1 MKAMWLPKWLPWALM
16 GIALAAALAVGIAD
30 ADDPP
35 TAAERATALARTIR
49 CPQCQGETA
58 AESNVAIAAAIR
70 ADIRER
76 VDQGQSDAEIR
87 QVYADLYGDSV
98 LLTPP
103 GEGFGSVLWVIPIVA
118 VVVGAA
124 VLGIAWR
131 QRVLRQ
137 RELGQG
143 AVEEGVAEAAGEA
156 AAGRAVAGEVVA
168 GGTTAG
174 EVVVSG
180 AAAGVAAAGETSE
193 SKAIRKQSRPNSR
206 RWSVIAIV
214 AVALVAAV
222 VAGVLLARTVGF
234 RSSTDEVTGDIRQ
247 TSRGLIV
254 RAGELTGQG
263 DFEAAI
269 DVYDEVLSSEPSN
282 VVALTYKGWLTWL
295 TVDRDTVAEQASG
308 DGSSVAADGENSSGA
323 SSSEADS
330 PESPPAGSEAGSP
343 EENSAE
349 DRAIILE
356 SERLLTEAIALDPD
370 YPDARVFRTIIFA
383 STSRW
388 SLAQADLAV
397 FDSLN
402 PAADLRGL
410 VDNSNLRADIDAG
423 MAQEAVTATLELVS
437 GATEP
442 LTEEEVA
449 EALQEFTDPQLN
461 AAGLSL
467 ITPGQVLAAER
478 VQAAATVFT
487 HLLARNPDNLAA
499 LTGRGYLF
507 TLPDFIESTEVFSRG
522 LADLDRAVQIAPE
535 NPSIRL
541 LRAQALVNS
550 AQRPDEARADLD
562 AIDASNPSEE
572 LQSAANALRERL
584 EEASSQAEE

>member
-1 MKAMWLPKWLPWALM
+1 MKAMRLPRWLPWALM
-16 GIALAAALAVGIAD
+16 GIALAAALAVGIVD

-76 VDQGQSDAEIR
+76 VDQGQGDAEIR

-137 RELGQG
+137 RIEEESEAGVVDASELGKS
-143 AVEEGVAEAAGEA
+143 AVDSKTSTDSGDGFAAEPPDIEHPAPELAEAGSAGA
-156 AAGRAVAGEVVA
+156 R
-168 GGTTAG
+168 
-174 EVVVSG
+174 SQPPIIRN
-180 AAAGVAAAGETSE
+180 
-193 SKAIRKQSRPNSR
+193 SKR
-206 RWSVIAIV
+206 RWSVVGIV
-214 AVALVAAV
+214 AMALVAAV

-234 RSSTDEVTGDIRQ
+234 RSSTDEATGDIRQ

-295 TVDRDTVAEQASG
+295 TEDRDKVAEQ
-308 DGSSVAADGENSSGA
+308 
-323 SSSEADS
+323 
-330 PESPPAGSEAGSP
+330 
-343 EENSAE
+343 
-349 DRAIILE
+349 DRAITLE
-356 SERLLTEAIALDPD
+356 SERLLAEAVALDPD

-388 SLAQADLAV
+388 RMAQANLAV

-410 VDNSNLRADIDAG
+410 VDSSNLRADIDAG
-423 MAQEAVTATLELVS
+423 MAQEAVTAILALVS
-437 GATEP
+437 SATEP
-442 LTEEEVA
+442 LTEEEVSA
-449 EALQEFTDPQLN
+449 ALQEFTEPQLST
-461 AAGLSL
+461 AGISL
-467 ITPGQVLAAER
+467 IDPGQVLAAER

-487 HLLARNPDNLAA
+487 HLLARNPDNLTA
-499 LTGRGYLF
+499 LSGRGYLF
-507 TLPDFIESTEVFSRG
+507 TLPDFIESAEVFNRG
-522 LADLDRAVQIAPE
+522 LADLDRAAQIAPE
-535 NPSIRL
+535 SSSVRL
-541 LRAQALVNS
+541 LRAQALVSS
-550 AQRPDEARADLD
+550 AQRLEEARSDLD
-562 AIDASNPSEE
+562 AIDTSNPSED

-584 EEASSQAEE
+584 DEATTPSEE

>member
-1 MKAMWLPKWLPWALM
+1 M

-137 RELGQG
+137 RELGQ
-143 AVEEGVAEAAGEA
+143 AAEGEGGAEAAG
-156 AAGRAVAGEVVA
+156 GAVAGGA
-168 GGTTAG
+168 AG

-180 AAAGVAAAGETSE
+180 AAAGVAAAGETPE
-193 SKAIRKQSRPNSR
+193 GKAIRKSSRPNSR

-234 RSSTDEVTGDIRQ
+234 RSSTDEATGDIRQ

-254 RAGELTGQG
+254 RAGELAGQR
-263 DFEAAI
+263 DYEAAI

-295 TVDRDTVAEQASG
+295 NAESDTVAEQASG

-330 PESPPAGSEAGSP
+330 PESPSTGSEAVSS

-349 DRAIILE
+349 DRSIILE

-383 STSRW
+383 NTNRW
-388 SLAQADLAV
+388 RMAQADLAV

-410 VDNSNLRADIDAG
+410 VDSSTLRADIDAG

-550 AQRPDEARADLD
+550 AQRLDEARADLD
-562 AIDASNPSEE
+562 TIDASNPSEE

-584 EEASSQAEE
+584 EEASNQGEE

>member
-1 MKAMWLPKWLPWALM
+1 MKATWLPKWLPWALM
-16 GIALAAALAVGIAD
+16 GIALAAALAVGIVD

-137 RELGQG
+137 RELGQETVREG
-143 AVEEGVAEAAGEA
+143 AEKAVGEA
-156 AAGRAVAGEVVA
+156 AAGTAAGEVVA
-168 GGTTAG
+168 REAASGVATAG
-174 EVVVSG
+174 ETPEG
-180 AAAGVAAAGETSE
+180 
-193 SKAIRKQSRPNSR
+193 KAIRKLSRQKSR

-214 AVALVAAV
+214 AVALIAAV
-222 VAGVLLARTVGF
+222 IAGVLLARTVGF
-234 RSSTDEVTGDIRQ
+234 RSSTDEATGDIRQ

-254 RAGELTGQG
+254 RAGELAGQR
-263 DFEAAI
+263 DYEAAI

-295 TVDRDTVAEQASG
+295 NAESDIVAEQASG
-308 DGSSVAADGENSSGA
+308 DGSSAGEDGENSSGA
-323 SSSEADS
+323 NSSEANSSGS
-330 PESPPAGSEAGSP
+330 PSAGSEAGSS

-349 DRAIILE
+349 ERAIILE
-356 SERLLTEAIALDPD
+356 SERLLTEAVALDPD

-388 SLAQADLAV
+388 RMAQADLAV
-397 FDSLN
+397 FDSLS

-410 VDNSNLRADIDAG
+410 VDNSTLRADIDAG
-423 MAQEAVTATLELVS
+423 MAQEAVTATLALVS
-437 GATEP
+437 DATEA
-442 LTEEEVA
+442 LTQEEVA
-449 EALQEFTDPQLN
+449 EALQEFTEPQLN
-461 AAGLSL
+461 RAGISL

-487 HLLARNPDNLAA
+487 HLLARNPNNLSA

-507 TLPDFIESTEVFSRG
+507 TLLDFLESTEVFSRG
-522 LADLDRAVQIAPE
+522 LADLDRAVQIAPDSS
-535 NPSIRL
+535 SIRL
-541 LRAQALVNS
+541 LRARALVDS
-550 AQRPDEARADLD
+550 AQRLDEARADLD

-584 EEASSQAEE
+584 DEASSQAEE

>member
-1 MKAMWLPKWLPWALM
+1 MKAMRLPKWLPWALM
-16 GIALAAALAVGIAD
+16 GIALAAALAVGIVDVD
-30 ADDPP
+30 APP
-35 TAAERATALARTIR
+35 TDAERATALARTIR

-124 VLGIAWR
+124 VLGVAWR

-137 RELGQG
+137 REQQQEMGQ
-143 AVEEGVAEAAGEA
+143 EDVAEAAGGIVAATAAGEA
-156 AAGRAVAGEVVA
+156 AAG
-168 GGTTAG
+168 
-174 EVVVSG
+174 
-180 AAAGVAAAGETSE
+180 ETSE
-193 SKAIRKQSRPNSR
+193 GKAIWKLSRQNSR
-206 RWSVIAIV
+206 RWSVVGIV

-234 RSSTDEVTGDIRQ
+234 RSSTDEATGDIRQ

-254 RAGELTGQG
+254 RAGELTGQR
-263 DFEAAI
+263 DYEAAI

-282 VVALTYKGWLTWL
+282 VVALAYKGWLTWL
-295 TVDRDTVAEQASG
+295 TEDREAVAEQ
-308 DGSSVAADGENSSGA
+308 V
-323 SSSEADS
+323 SED
-330 PESPPAGSEAGSP
+330 
-343 EENSAE
+343 
-349 DRAIILE
+349 DRATALE
-356 SERLLTEAIALDPD
+356 SERLLAEAVIVDPA

-388 SLAQADLAV
+388 RMAQEELAV

-402 PAADLRGL
+402 PAADLRNL
-410 VDNSNLRADIDAG
+410 VGNSNIRRDIDTAL
-423 MAQEAVTATLELVS
+423 AEEAVTTALALTS

-442 LTEEEVA
+442 LTEEAVSA
-449 EALQEFTDPQLN
+449 ALSEFTETQLDTAGIALLTQQEVQP
-461 AAGLSL
+461 AA
-467 ITPGQVLAAER
+467 I
-478 VQAAATVFT
+478 VFSY
-487 HLLARNPDNLAA
+487 LLQQNPDNLTA
-499 LTGRGYLF
+499 LSGRGYLF
-507 TLPDFIESTEVFSRG
+507 TLPDFIETPEVFNRG
-522 LADLDRAVQIAPE
+522 IADLDRAVQLAPD
-535 NPSIRL
+535 NPIVRL
-541 LRAQALVNS
+541 PRAQAFITSN
-550 AQRPDEARADLD
+550 QRLDEARSDLD
-562 AIDASNPSEE
+562 AIDASDPSEE

-584 EEASSQAEE
+584 DQKTTPIG

>member
-137 RELGQG
+137 RELGQ
-143 AVEEGVAEAAGEA
+143 AAEGEGGAEAAGEE
-156 AAGRAVAGEVVA
+156 AAGGAVAGEVVTSGATA
-168 GGTTAG
+168 GG
-174 EVVVSG
+174 VVVSG
-180 AAAGVAAAGETSE
+180 AAAGVAAAGETPE
-193 SKAIRKQSRPNSR
+193 GKAIRKSSRPNSR

-234 RSSTDEVTGDIRQ
+234 RSSTDEATGDIRQ

-254 RAGELTGQG
+254 RAGELAGQR
-263 DFEAAI
+263 DYEAAI

-295 TVDRDTVAEQASG
+295 NAESDTVAEQASG

-330 PESPPAGSEAGSP
+330 PESPSTGSEAVSS

-349 DRAIILE
+349 DRSIILE

-383 STSRW
+383 NTNRW
-388 SLAQADLAV
+388 RMAQADLAV

-410 VDNSNLRADIDAG
+410 VDSSTLRADIDAG
-423 MAQEAVTATLELVS
+423 MVQEAVTATLELVS
-437 GATEP
+437 DATEP

-541 LRAQALVNS
+541 LRARALVNS

-562 AIDASNPSEE
+562 AIDASDPSEE

-584 EEASSQAEE
+584 EEASNQGEE

>member
-1 MKAMWLPKWLPWALM
+1 MWLPKWLPWALM
-16 GIALAAALAVGIAD
+16 GIALASALAVGIVD

-137 RELGQG
+137 RELGQETVDEG
-143 AVEEGVAEAAGEA
+143 AEKAVGEA
-156 AAGRAVAGEVVA
+156 AAGTAAGEVVA
-168 GGTTAG
+168 GVATAG
-174 EVVVSG
+174 ETPEG
-180 AAAGVAAAGETSE
+180 
-193 SKAIRKQSRPNSR
+193 KAIRKLSRPNSR

-214 AVALVAAV
+214 AVALIAAV

-295 TVDRDTVAEQASG
+295 TADRATVAEQDSE
-308 DGSSVAADGENSSGA
+308 DGSSGAADGENSSGA

-330 PESPPAGSEAGSP
+330 SGSPSAGSEAGSP

-356 SERLLTEAIALDPD
+356 SERLLTEAVALDPD

-388 SLAQADLAV
+388 RMAQADLAV
-397 FDSLN
+397 FDSLS

-410 VDNSNLRADIDAG
+410 VDNSTLRADIDAG
-423 MAQEAVTATLELVS
+423 MAQEAVTATLALVS
-437 GATEP
+437 DATEA
-442 LTEEEVA
+442 LTQEEVA
-449 EALQEFTDPQLN
+449 EALQEFTERQLST
-461 AAGLSL
+461 AGISL

-487 HLLARNPDNLAA
+487 HLLARNPNNLSA

-507 TLPDFIESTEVFSRG
+507 TLPDFIESTEVFNRG
-522 LADLDRAVQIAPE
+522 LADLDRAVQIAPDSS
-535 NPSIRL
+535 SIRL
-541 LRAQALVNS
+541 LRARALVDS
-550 AQRPDEARADLD
+550 AQRLDEARADLD

-584 EEASSQAEE
+584 DEATSQAEE

>member
-137 RELGQG
+137 RELGQA
-143 AVEEGVAEAAGEA
+143 AVGKGEAQAAGEA
-156 AAGRAVAGEVVA
+156 AAGGAVAGVA
-168 GGTTAG
+168 TAG
-174 EVVVSG
+174 ETPEG
-180 AAAGVAAAGETSE
+180 
-193 SKAIRKQSRPNSR
+193 KAIRKLPSQNSR
-206 RWSVIAIV
+206 RWSVIATV

-234 RSSTDEVTGDIRQ
+234 RSSTDEATGDIRQ

-254 RAGELTGQG
+254 RAGELAGQR
-263 DFEAAI
+263 DYEAAI

-295 TVDRDTVAEQASG
+295 NAESDTVAEQASG
-308 DGSSVAADGENSSGA
+308 DGSSLAADGENSSGA

-330 PESPPAGSEAGSP
+330 TESSSAGSEAVSP

-349 DRAIILE
+349 DRSIILE

-383 STSRW
+383 NTSRW
-388 SLAQADLAV
+388 RMAQADLAV

-410 VDNSNLRADIDAG
+410 VDSSTLRADIDAG
-423 MAQEAVTATLELVS
+423 MVQEAVTATLELVS

-449 EALQEFTDPQLN
+449 EALQEFTELQLN
-461 AAGLSL
+461 RAGLSL
-467 ITPGQVLAAER
+467 ITLGQVLAAER

-541 LRAQALVNS
+541 LRARALVNS
-550 AQRPDEARADLD
+550 AQRLDEARADLD
-562 AIDASNPSEE
+562 AIDASNPSED

-584 EEASSQAEE
+584 EEASNQGEE

>member
-1 MKAMWLPKWLPWALM
+1 MWLPKWLPWALM

-137 RELGQG
+137 RELGQ
-143 AVEEGVAEAAGEA
+143 AAEGEGGAEAAG
-156 AAGRAVAGEVVA
+156 GAVAGGA
-168 GGTTAG
+168 AG

-180 AAAGVAAAGETSE
+180 AAAGVAAAGETPE
-193 SKAIRKQSRPNSR
+193 GKAIRKSSRPNSR

-234 RSSTDEVTGDIRQ
+234 RSSTDEATGDIRQ

-254 RAGELTGQG
+254 RAGELAGQR
-263 DFEAAI
+263 DYEAAI

-295 TVDRDTVAEQASG
+295 NAESDTVAEQASE

-330 PESPPAGSEAGSP
+330 PESPSTGSEAVSS

-349 DRAIILE
+349 DRSIILE

-383 STSRW
+383 NTNRW
-388 SLAQADLAV
+388 RMAQADLAV

-410 VDNSNLRADIDAG
+410 VDSSTLRADIDAG

-522 LADLDRAVQIAPE
+522 LTDLDRAVQIAPE

-541 LRAQALVNS
+541 LRARALVNS

-562 AIDASNPSEE
+562 AIDASDPSEE

-584 EEASSQAEE
+584 EEASNQGEE

>member
-1 MKAMWLPKWLPWALM
+1 MKAMRMPKWLPWALM
-16 GIALAAALAVGIAD
+16 GIALAAALAVGIVD

-137 RELGQG
+137 RESQEG
-143 AVEEGVAEAAGEA
+143 ARREAVAEAPAGIVAGE
-156 AAGRAVAGEVVA
+156 AVAGEI
-168 GGTTAG
+168 
-174 EVVVSG
+174 
-180 AAAGVAAAGETSE
+180 SE
-193 SKAIRKQSRPNSR
+193 GKAIQKSSR

-214 AVALVAAV
+214 AVALVGAV

-234 RSSTDEVTGDIRQ
+234 RSSTDEATGDIRQ

-295 TVDRDTVAEQASG
+295 TEEQQE
-308 DGSSVAADGENSSGA
+308 AADQ
-323 SSSEADS
+323 
-330 PESPPAGSEAGSP
+330 
-343 EENSAE
+343 AE
-349 DRAIILE
+349 IALE
-356 SERLLTEAIALDPD
+356 SERLLAEAVALDPD

-388 SLAQADLAV
+388 RMAQANLAV

-410 VDNSNLRADIDAG
+410 VDSSNLRADIDAG
-423 MAQEAVTATLELVS
+423 IAQEAVTAILALVS
-437 GATEP
+437 SATEP
-442 LTEEEVA
+442 LTEEEVSA
-449 EALQEFTDPQLN
+449 ALQEFTEPQLST
-461 AAGLSL
+461 AGLSL

-487 HLLARNPDNLAA
+487 HLLARNPDNLTA
-499 LTGRGYLF
+499 LSGRGYLF
-507 TLPDFIESTEVFSRG
+507 TLPDFIESTEVFNRG
-522 LADLDRAVQIAPE
+522 LADLDKAVQIAPD
-535 NPSIRL
+535 NSSVRL

-550 AQRPDEARADLD
+550 AQRLEEARSDLD
-562 AIDASNPSEE
+562 AIDASDPSED

-584 EEASSQAEE
+584 SES

>member
-1 MKAMWLPKWLPWALM
+1 MKAMRLPKWLPWALM
-16 GIALAAALAVGIAD
+16 GIALAAALAVGIVD

-76 VDQGQSDAEIR
+76 VDEGQSDAEIR
-87 QVYADLYGDSV
+87 QAYADLYGDSV

-124 VLGIAWR
+124 VLGVAWR

-137 RELGQG
+137 RESQRG
-143 AVEEGVAEAAGEA
+143 ADQESAETAAGEIA
-156 AAGRAVAGEVVA
+156 TGEV
-168 GGTTAG
+168 
-174 EVVVSG
+174 
-180 AAAGVAAAGETSE
+180 AAGETSAG
-193 SKAIRKQSRPNSR
+193 KMIWKNSR
-206 RWSVIAIV
+206 RWSVIGIV
-214 AVALVAAV
+214 AVALIAAV
-222 VAGVLLARTVGF
+222 VAGILLARTVGF
-234 RSSTDEVTGDIRQ
+234 RSSTDEATGDIRQ

-254 RAGELTGQG
+254 RAGELTGQR
-263 DFEAAI
+263 DCEAAI

-295 TVDRDTVAEQASG
+295 LADSETVTEQASG
-308 DGSSVAADGENSSGA
+308 YCSSASGDGENSSGT
-323 SSSEADS
+323 SSSEENPS
-330 PESPPAGSEAGSP
+330 AGSATVSP
-343 EENSAE
+343 EESTAE
-349 DRAIILE
+349 DRAIVLE
-356 SERLLTEAIALDPD
+356 SERLLTEAVALDPD

-388 SLAQADLAV
+388 RMAQAELAV

-410 VDNSNLRADIDAG
+410 VDSSNLRADIDAG
-423 MAQEAVTATLELVS
+423 MAQEAVTATLALVS

-449 EALQEFTDPQLN
+449 EALQEFTEPQLN
-461 AAGLSL
+461 TAGLSL
-467 ITPGQVLAAER
+467 TTPGQVLAAER
-478 VQAAATVFT
+478 VQAAAVVFS
-487 HLLARNPDNLAA
+487 HLLARNPDNLTA

-507 TLPDFIESTEVFSRG
+507 TLPDFAESSEVFNRG
-522 LADLDRAVQIAPE
+522 IADLDRAVLIAPD
-535 NPSIRL
+535 NLAVRL
-541 LRAQALVNS
+541 LRARALVNS
-550 AQRPDEARADLD
+550 SQRLDEARSDLD
-562 AIDASNPSEE
+562 AIDASEPSDE
-572 LQSAANALRERL
+572 LQAAANALRERL
-584 EEASSQAEE
+584 DEVSEQDVSEQGEQLVP

>member
-1 MKAMWLPKWLPWALM
+1 MKKPLWLPRWLPWALM

-30 ADDPP
+30 AGDPP
-35 TAAERATALARTIR
+35 TDAERATALARTIR

-76 VDQGQSDAEIR
+76 VDQGQSDSEIR

-137 RELGQG
+137 RESQEG
-143 AVEEGVAEAAGEA
+143 ARREAVAEAPAGIVAGE
-156 AAGRAVAGEVVA
+156 AVAGEI
-168 GGTTAG
+168 
-174 EVVVSG
+174 
-180 AAAGVAAAGETSE
+180 SE
-193 SKAIRKQSRPNSR
+193 GKAIQKSSR

-214 AVALVAAV
+214 AVALVGAV

-234 RSSTDEVTGDIRQ
+234 RSSTDEATGDIRQ

-295 TVDRDTVAEQASG
+295 TEDRDKVAEQ
-308 DGSSVAADGENSSGA
+308 
-323 SSSEADS
+323 
-330 PESPPAGSEAGSP
+330 
-343 EENSAE
+343 
-349 DRAIILE
+349 DREIILE
-356 SERLLTEAIALDPD
+356 SEQLLAEAVALDPD

-388 SLAQADLAV
+388 RMAQANLAL

-410 VDNSNLRADIDAG
+410 VDSSNLRADIDAG
-423 MAQEAVTATLELVS
+423 IAQEAVTAILALVS
-437 GATEP
+437 SATES
-442 LTEEEVA
+442 LTEQEVA
-449 EALQEFTDPQLN
+449 EALQEFTEPQLST
-461 AAGLSL
+461 AGLSL

-487 HLLARNPDNLAA
+487 HLLAQNPDNLTA
-499 LTGRGYLF
+499 LSGRGYLF
-507 TLPDFIESTEVFSRG
+507 TLPDFIESTEVFNRG
-522 LADLDRAVQIAPE
+522 LADLDKAVQIAPE
-535 NPSIRL
+535 NSSVRL

-550 AQRPDEARADLD
+550 AQRLEEARSDLD
-562 AIDASNPSEE
+562 AIDASDPSED

-584 EEASSQAEE
+584 SES

>member
-1 MKAMWLPKWLPWALM
+1 MKAMRLPKWLPWALM
-16 GIALAAALAVGIAD
+16 GIALAAALAVGIVD

-35 TAAERATALARTIR
+35 TDAERATALARTIR

-124 VLGIAWR
+124 VLGVAWR

-137 RELGQG
+137 REQQQEMGQ
-143 AVEEGVAEAAGEA
+143 EGVAEAAGGIVA
-156 AAGRAVAGEVVA
+156 ATAAGE
-168 GGTTAG
+168 
-174 EVVVSG
+174 
-180 AAAGVAAAGETSE
+180 AAAGETSE
-193 SKAIRKQSRPNSR
+193 GKAIWKLSRQNSR
-206 RWSVIAIV
+206 RWSVIGIV
-214 AVALVAAV
+214 AAALIAAV

-234 RSSTDEVTGDIRQ
+234 RSSSDEATGDIRQ

-254 RAGELTGQG
+254 QAGELTARG
-263 DFEAAI
+263 DLTAAI
-269 DVYDEVLSSEPSN
+269 ATYDQVLSSEPSN

-295 TVDRDTVAEQASG
+295 TEDREAVAEQT
-308 DGSSVAADGENSSGA
+308 
-323 SSSEADS
+323 SED
-330 PESPPAGSEAGSP
+330 
-343 EENSAE
+343 
-349 DRAIILE
+349 DRAIALE
-356 SERLLTEAIALDPD
+356 SEQLLSEAVAVDPA

-388 SLAQADLAV
+388 RIAQEELAV

-402 PAADLRGL
+402 PAADLRNL
-410 VDNSNLRADIDAG
+410 VDNSNIRRDIDSAL
-423 MAQEAVTATLELVS
+423 AEEAVTTALALTS

-442 LTEEEVA
+442 LTEEEVSA
-449 EALQEFTDPQLN
+449 ALAGFTETQLN
-461 AAGLSL
+461 TAGVALLTRQEVQPAA
-467 ITPGQVLAAER
+467 I
-478 VQAAATVFT
+478 VFSY
-487 HLLARNPDNLAA
+487 LLQQNPDNLTA
-499 LTGRGYLF
+499 LSGRGYLF
-507 TLPDFIESTEVFSRG
+507 TLPDFVETPEVFNRG
-522 LADLDRAVQIAPE
+522 IADLDKAVQLAPD
-535 NPSIRL
+535 NPTVRL
-541 LRAQALVNS
+541 QRAQAFITSN
-550 AQRPDEARADLD
+550 QRLDEARSDLD
-562 AIDASNPSEE
+562 AIDASDPSDE

-584 EEASSQAEE
+584 DEVSEQEVSEQDVSAQGEQLAP

>member
-1 MKAMWLPKWLPWALM
+1 MKKPLWLPRWLPWALM

-30 ADDPP
+30 AGDPP
-35 TAAERATALARTIR
+35 TDAERATALARTIR

-76 VDQGQSDAEIR
+76 VDQGQSDSEIR

-137 RELGQG
+137 RESQEG
-143 AVEEGVAEAAGEA
+143 ARREAVAEAPAGIVAGE
-156 AAGRAVAGEVVA
+156 AVAGEI
-168 GGTTAG
+168 
-174 EVVVSG
+174 
-180 AAAGVAAAGETSE
+180 SE
-193 SKAIRKQSRPNSR
+193 GKAIQKSSR

-214 AVALVAAV
+214 AVALVGAV

-234 RSSTDEVTGDIRQ
+234 RSSTDEATGDIRQ

-295 TVDRDTVAEQASG
+295 TEEQQE
-308 DGSSVAADGENSSGA
+308 AADQGGAGEGED
-323 SSSEADS
+323 EAVS
-330 PESPPAGSEAGSP
+330 
-343 EENSAE
+343 NSAE
-349 DRAIILE
+349 AEAEIILE
-356 SERLLTEAIALDPD
+356 SEQLLAEAVALDPD

-388 SLAQADLAV
+388 RMAQANLAV

-410 VDNSNLRADIDAG
+410 VDSSNLRADIDAG
-423 MAQEAVTATLELVS
+423 IAQEAVTAILALVS
-437 GATEP
+437 SATEP
-442 LTEEEVA
+442 LTEEEVSA
-449 EALQEFTDPQLN
+449 ALQEFTEPQLST
-461 AAGLSL
+461 AGLSL

-487 HLLARNPDNLAA
+487 HLLARNPDNLTA
-499 LTGRGYLF
+499 LSGRGYLF
-507 TLPDFIESTEVFSRG
+507 TLPDFIESTEVFNRG
-522 LADLDRAVQIAPE
+522 LADLDKAVQIAPD
-535 NPSIRL
+535 NSSVRL

-550 AQRPDEARADLD
+550 AQRLEEARSDLD
-562 AIDASNPSEE
+562 AIDASNPSED
-572 LQSAANALRERL
+572 LQIAADSLRERL
-584 EEASSQAEE
+584 EEIPSQG

>member
-1 MKAMWLPKWLPWALM
+1 MKAMRLPKWLPWALM
-16 GIALAAALAVGIAD
+16 GIALAAALAVGIVD

-76 VDQGQSDAEIR
+76 VDQGQGDAEIR

-137 RELGQG
+137 RIEEENEAGAVDASELGKA
-143 AVEEGVAEAAGEA
+143 AVDGKTSTDSGDGFVAEPPDIEHPAPELAEAGS
-156 AAGRAVAGEVVA
+156 AGAR
-168 GGTTAG
+168 
-174 EVVVSG
+174 SQPPIIRN
-180 AAAGVAAAGETSE
+180 
-193 SKAIRKQSRPNSR
+193 SKR
-206 RWSVIAIV
+206 RWSVVGIV

-234 RSSTDEVTGDIRQ
+234 RSSTDEATGDIRQ

-263 DFEAAI
+263 DFDAAI

-295 TVDRDTVAEQASG
+295 TEDRDKVAEQ
-308 DGSSVAADGENSSGA
+308 
-323 SSSEADS
+323 
-330 PESPPAGSEAGSP
+330 
-343 EENSAE
+343 

-356 SERLLTEAIALDPD
+356 SERLLAEAVALDPD

-388 SLAQADLAV
+388 RMAQADLAV

-410 VDNSNLRADIDAG
+410 VDSSNLRADIDAG
-423 MAQEAVTATLELVS
+423 MAQEAVTAILALVS
-437 GATEP
+437 SATEP
-442 LTEEEVA
+442 LTEEEVSA
-449 EALQEFTDPQLN
+449 ALQEFTEPQLST
-461 AAGLSL
+461 AGISL
-467 ITPGQVLAAER
+467 IDPGQVLAAER

-487 HLLARNPDNLAA
+487 HLLARNPDNLTA
-499 LTGRGYLF
+499 LSGRGYLF
-507 TLPDFIESTEVFSRG
+507 TLPDFIESAEVFNRG
-522 LADLDRAVQIAPE
+522 LADLDRAAQLAPE
-535 NPSIRL
+535 SSSVRL
-541 LRAQALVNS
+541 LRAQALVSS
-550 AQRPDEARADLD
+550 AQRLDEARSDLD
-562 AIDASNPSEE
+562 AIDASDPSEE

-584 EEASSQAEE
+584 DEATTPSEE

>member
-1 MKAMWLPKWLPWALM
+1 MKAIWLPKWLPWALM

-137 RELGQG
+137 RELGQ
-143 AVEEGVAEAAGEA
+143 AAEGEGGAEAAG
-156 AAGRAVAGEVVA
+156 GAVAGGA
-168 GGTTAG
+168 AG

-180 AAAGVAAAGETSE
+180 AAAGVAAAGETPE
-193 SKAIRKQSRPNSR
+193 GKAIRKSSRPNSR

-234 RSSTDEVTGDIRQ
+234 RSSTDEATGDIRQ

-254 RAGELTGQG
+254 RAGELAGQR
-263 DFEAAI
+263 DYEAAI

-295 TVDRDTVAEQASG
+295 NAESDTVAEQASG

-330 PESPPAGSEAGSP
+330 PESPSTGSEAVSS

-349 DRAIILE
+349 DRSIILE

-383 STSRW
+383 NTNRW
-388 SLAQADLAV
+388 RMAQADLAV

-410 VDNSNLRADIDAG
+410 VDSSTLRADIDAG

-550 AQRPDEARADLD
+550 AQRLDEARADLD
-562 AIDASNPSEE
+562 TIDASNPSEE

-584 EEASSQAEE
+584 EEASNQGEE

>member
-1 MKAMWLPKWLPWALM
+1 MKAMWLPRWLPWALM
-16 GIALAAALAVGIAD
+16 GIALAAALAVGIVD
-30 ADDPP
+30 ADNPP

-103 GEGFGSVLWVIPIVA
+103 GEGFGSVLWVIPVVA

-124 VLGIAWR
+124 ALGIAWR

-137 RELGQG
+137 RI
-143 AVEEGVAEAAGEA
+143 EEESEA
-156 AAGRAVAGEVVA
+156 
-168 GGTTAG
+168 
-174 EVVVSG
+174 G
-180 AAAGVAAAGETSE
+180 AADASE
-193 SKAIRKQSRPNSR
+193 PQPPLIRNSKR
-206 RWSVIAIV
+206 RWSVIGIV
-214 AVALVAAV
+214 AVALAAAV

-234 RSSTDEVTGDIRQ
+234 RSSTDEATGDIRQ

-295 TVDRDTVAEQASG
+295 TEDRDKVIEQASG
-308 DGSSVAADGENSSGA
+308 DGSSVSGDGENSSGA
-323 SSSEADS
+323 SSSEAVS
-330 PESPPAGSEAGSP
+330 S

-349 DRAIILE
+349 NTAENTAIILE
-356 SERLLTEAIALDPD
+356 SERLLAEAVALDPD

-388 SLAQADLAV
+388 RMAQANLAV

-423 MAQEAVTATLELVS
+423 IAQEAVTAILALVS
-437 GATEP
+437 SATEP
-442 LTEEEVA
+442 LTEEEVSA
-449 EALQEFTDPQLN
+449 ALQEFTEPQLST
-461 AAGLSL
+461 AGLSL

-487 HLLARNPDNLAA
+487 HLLARNPGNLTA
-499 LTGRGYLF
+499 LSGRGYLF
-507 TLPDFIESTEVFSRG
+507 TLPDFIESTEVFNRG
-522 LADLDRAVQIAPE
+522 IADLDRAVQIAPE
-535 NPSIRL
+535 NSSVRL
-541 LRAQALVNS
+541 LRAQALVIS
-550 AQRPDEARADLD
+550 AQRLDEARSDLD
-562 AIDASNPSEE
+562 TIDASNPSED

-584 EEASSQAEE
+584 DEATTPSEE

>member
-1 MKAMWLPKWLPWALM
+1 MKAMRLPRWLPWVLM
-16 GIALAAALAVGIAD
+16 GIALAAALAVGIVD

-137 RELGQG
+137 RIEEESEAGVVDASELGKS
-143 AVEEGVAEAAGEA
+143 AVDGKTSTDSDDGFAAEPPDIEHPAPELAEAGSAGA
-156 AAGRAVAGEVVA
+156 R
-168 GGTTAG
+168 
-174 EVVVSG
+174 SQPPIIRN
-180 AAAGVAAAGETSE
+180 
-193 SKAIRKQSRPNSR
+193 SKR
-206 RWSVIAIV
+206 RWSVIGIV
-214 AVALVAAV
+214 AMALVAAV

-234 RSSTDEVTGDIRQ
+234 RSSTDEATGDIRQ

-295 TVDRDTVAEQASG
+295 TEDRDTATEQ
-308 DGSSVAADGENSSGA
+308 
-323 SSSEADS
+323 
-330 PESPPAGSEAGSP
+330 
-343 EENSAE
+343 
-349 DRAIILE
+349 DRAVILE
-356 SERLLTEAIALDPD
+356 SERLLAEAVALDPD

-388 SLAQADLAV
+388 RMAQANLAV

-410 VDNSNLRADIDAG
+410 VDSSNLRADIDAG
-423 MAQEAVTATLELVS
+423 IAQEAVTAILALVS
-437 GATEP
+437 SATEP

-449 EALQEFTDPQLN
+449 AALQEFTEPQLN
-461 AAGLSL
+461 TAGLSL

-487 HLLARNPDNLAA
+487 HLLARNPDNLTA
-499 LTGRGYLF
+499 LSGRGYLF
-507 TLPDFIESTEVFSRG
+507 TLPDFIESAEVFNRG
-522 LADLDRAVQIAPE
+522 LADLDRAVQIAPD
-535 NPSIRL
+535 NSSVRL
-541 LRAQALVNS
+541 LRAQALVSS
-550 AQRPDEARADLD
+550 AQRLEEARSDLD
-562 AIDASNPSEE
+562 AIDASNPSGD

-584 EEASSQAEE
+584 DEATTPSEE

>member
-1 MKAMWLPKWLPWALM
+1 MPKWLPWALM
-16 GIALAAALAVGIAD
+16 GIALAAALAVGIVD

-76 VDQGQSDAEIR
+76 VDEGQSDAEIR
-87 QVYADLYGDSV
+87 QAYADLYGDSV

-137 RELGQG
+137 RELQRGAGQES
-143 AVEEGVAEAAGEA
+143 VETAAGEIA
-156 AAGRAVAGEVVA
+156 TSEVAA
-168 GGTTAG
+168 GGT
-174 EVVVSG
+174 
-180 AAAGVAAAGETSE
+180 SE
-193 SKAIRKQSRPNSR
+193 GKATRKLSRQNSR
-206 RWSVIAIV
+206 RWSVIGIV
-214 AVALVAAV
+214 AVALIAAV

-234 RSSTDEVTGDIRQ
+234 RSSTDEATGDIRQ

-254 RAGELTGQG
+254 RAGELTGQR
-263 DFEAAI
+263 DYEAAI

-295 TVDRDTVAEQASG
+295 TSDPDTVAEQDLEDNSPT
-308 DGSSVAADGENSSGA
+308 DGDGENSSGT
-323 SSSEADS
+323 SSSEANPS
-330 PESPPAGSEAGSP
+330 VGSATGSP
-343 EENSAE
+343 EANPAE

-356 SERLLTEAIALDPD
+356 SERLLTEAVELDPD

-383 STSRW
+383 STNRW
-388 SLAQADLAV
+388 RMAQAELAV

-410 VDNSNLRADIDAG
+410 VDSSSLRADIDAG
-423 MAQEAVTATLELVS
+423 MAQEAVTATLALVS

-442 LTEEEVA
+442 LAEEEVA
-449 EALQEFTDPQLN
+449 EALQEFTELQLN
-461 AAGLSL
+461 TAGLSL
-467 ITPGQVLAAER
+467 VTPGQVLAAER
-478 VQAAATVFT
+478 VQAAAVVFT
-487 HLLARNPDNLAA
+487 HLLARTPDNLTA
-499 LTGRGYLF
+499 LSGRGYLF
-507 TLPDFIESTEVFSRG
+507 TLPDFTESSEVFNRG
-522 LADLDRAVQIAPE
+522 IADLDRAVLTAPD
-535 NPSIRL
+535 NLAVRL
-541 LRAQALVNS
+541 LRARALVNS
-550 AQRPDEARADLD
+550 AQRLEEARSDLD
-562 AIDASNPSEE
+562 AIDASNPSDE

-584 EEASSQAEE
+584 EEVSEQDASEQGEQLAP

>member
-1 MKAMWLPKWLPWALM
+1 MRLPKWLPWALM
-16 GIALAAALAVGIAD
+16 GIALAAALAVGIVD

-35 TAAERATALARTIR
+35 TDAERAVSLARTIR

-76 VDQGQSDAEIR
+76 VDEGQSDAEIR

-137 RELGQG
+137 REQQQEMGQ
-143 AVEEGVAEAAGEA
+143 EGVAEAAGGIVA
-156 AAGRAVAGEVVA
+156 ATAAGE
-168 GGTTAG
+168 
-174 EVVVSG
+174 
-180 AAAGVAAAGETSE
+180 AAAGETSE
-193 SKAIRKQSRPNSR
+193 GKAIWKLSRQNSR
-206 RWSVIAIV
+206 RWSVIGIV
-214 AVALVAAV
+214 AVALIAAV

-234 RSSTDEVTGDIRQ
+234 RSSTDEATGDIRQ

-263 DFEAAI
+263 DCEAAI

-295 TVDRDTVAEQASG
+295 TADSSTVAEQDSG
-308 DGSSVAADGENSSGA
+308 GGSSACRDGENSSDA
-323 SSSEADS
+323 SSSEGNPSVGSA
-330 PESPPAGSEAGSP
+330 AGSL
-343 EENSAE
+343 EENPAE
-349 DRAIILE
+349 DRAIVLE
-356 SERLLTEAIALDPD
+356 SERLLTEAVELAPD

-388 SLAQADLAV
+388 RMAQAELAV

-402 PAADLRGL
+402 PAADIRGL
-410 VDNSNLRADIDAG
+410 VDSSNLRADIDAG
-423 MAQEAVTATLELVS
+423 MAQEAITATLALVS
-437 GATEP
+437 SATEP

-449 EALQEFTDPQLN
+449 EALQGFTEAQLN
-461 AAGLSL
+461 TAGLSL
-467 ITPGQVLAAER
+467 ITPGQVLAVER
-478 VQAAATVFT
+478 VQAAAVVFS
-487 HLLARNPDNLAA
+487 HLLQQNPGNLTA

-507 TLPDFIESTEVFSRG
+507 TLPDFTESNEVFNRG
-522 LADLDRAVQIAPE
+522 IADIDRAVLIAPDDL
-535 NPSIRL
+535 SIRL
-541 LRAQALVNS
+541 LRARALVNS
-550 AQRPDEARADLD
+550 AQRLDEARSDLD
-562 AIDASNPSEE
+562 AIDASDTSEE

-584 EEASSQAEE
+584 DEVSEQDVSEQGEQLAP

>member
-1 MKAMWLPKWLPWALM
+1 MKAMRLPRWLPWALM
-16 GIALAAALAVGIAD
+16 GIALAAALAVGIVD

-76 VDQGQSDAEIR
+76 VDQGQGDAEIR

-137 RELGQG
+137 RIEEESEAGAVDASELGKAAVDGKTSTDSG
-143 AVEEGVAEAAGEA
+143 AGVVAKSSDIELSVPDFAEAGSAGA
-156 AAGRAVAGEVVA
+156 R
-168 GGTTAG
+168 
-174 EVVVSG
+174 SQPPIIRN
-180 AAAGVAAAGETSE
+180 
-193 SKAIRKQSRPNSR
+193 SKR
-206 RWSVIAIV
+206 RWSVIGIV
-214 AVALVAAV
+214 AMALVAAV

-234 RSSTDEVTGDIRQ
+234 RSSTDEATGDIRQ

-295 TVDRDTVAEQASG
+295 TEEQQE
-308 DGSSVAADGENSSGA
+308 AADQGGAGEGGTA
-323 SSSEADS
+323 AEEGEDEAVS
-330 PESPPAGSEAGSP
+330 
-343 EENSAE
+343 NSAE
-349 DRAIILE
+349 AEAEIILE
-356 SERLLTEAIALDPD
+356 SEQLLAEAVALDPD

-388 SLAQADLAV
+388 RMAQANLAV

-423 MAQEAVTATLELVS
+423 IAQEAVTAILALVS
-437 GATEP
+437 SATEP
-442 LTEEEVA
+442 LTEEEVSA
-449 EALQEFTDPQLN
+449 ALQEFTEPQLST
-461 AAGLSL
+461 AGISL
-467 ITPGQVLAAER
+467 IDPGQVLAAER

-487 HLLARNPDNLAA
+487 HLLARNPDNLTA
-499 LTGRGYLF
+499 LSGRGYLF
-507 TLPDFIESTEVFSRG
+507 TLPDFIESAEVFNRG
-522 LADLDRAVQIAPE
+522 LADLDRAVQLAPD
-535 NPSIRL
+535 NSSIRL
-541 LRAQALVNS
+541 LRAQALVSS
-550 AQRPDEARADLD
+550 AQRLDEARSDLD
-562 AIDASNPSEE
+562 AINTSNPSED

-584 EEASSQAEE
+584 DEATTPSEE

>member
-1 MKAMWLPKWLPWALM
+1 M
-16 GIALAAALAVGIAD
+16 GIALAAALAVGIVD

-137 RELGQG
+137 RELGQETVGEG
-143 AVEEGVAEAAGEA
+143 AEKAVGEA
-156 AAGRAVAGEVVA
+156 AAGTAAGEVVA
-168 GGTTAG
+168 REAASGVATAG
-174 EVVVSG
+174 ETPEG
-180 AAAGVAAAGETSE
+180 
-193 SKAIRKQSRPNSR
+193 KAIRKLSRQKSR

-214 AVALVAAV
+214 AVALIAAV
-222 VAGVLLARTVGF
+222 IAGVLLARTVGF
-234 RSSTDEVTGDIRQ
+234 RSSTDEATGDIRQ

-254 RAGELTGQG
+254 RAGELAGQR
-263 DFEAAI
+263 DYEAAI

-295 TVDRDTVAEQASG
+295 NAESDIVAEQASG
-308 DGSSVAADGENSSGA
+308 DGSSAGAEGANSSGA
-323 SSSEADS
+323 NSSEADS
-330 PESPPAGSEAGSP
+330 SGSPSAGSEAVSS

-356 SERLLTEAIALDPD
+356 SERLLTEAVALDPD

-388 SLAQADLAV
+388 RMAQADLAV
-397 FDSLN
+397 FDSLS

-410 VDNSNLRADIDAG
+410 VDNSTLRADIDAG
-423 MAQEAVTATLELVS
+423 MAQEAVTATLALVS
-437 GATEP
+437 DATEA
-442 LTEEEVA
+442 LTQEEVA
-449 EALQEFTDPQLN
+449 EALQEFTEPQLN
-461 AAGLSL
+461 RAGISL

-487 HLLARNPDNLAA
+487 HLLARNPNNLSA

-507 TLPDFIESTEVFSRG
+507 TLPDFIESTEVFNRG
-522 LADLDRAVQIAPE
+522 LADLDRAAQIAPD
-535 NPSIRL
+535 NSSIRL
-541 LRAQALVNS
+541 LRARALVDS
-550 AQRPDEARADLD
+550 SQRLDEARADLD

-584 EEASSQAEE
+584 DEASSQAEE

>member
-1 MKAMWLPKWLPWALM
+1 M

-137 RELGQG
+137 RELGQA
-143 AVEEGVAEAAGEA
+143 AVGKGEAQAAG
-156 AAGRAVAGEVVA
+156 GAVAGGVV
-168 GGTTAG
+168 T
-174 EVVVSG
+174 SG
-180 AAAGVAAAGETSE
+180 AAAGVAAAGETPE
-193 SKAIRKQSRPNSR
+193 GKAIRKPSRPNSR
-206 RWSVIAIV
+206 RWSVIATV

-234 RSSTDEVTGDIRQ
+234 RSSTDEATGDIRQ

-254 RAGELTGQG
+254 RAGELAGQR
-263 DFEAAI
+263 DYEAAI

-295 TVDRDTVAEQASG
+295 NAESDTVAEQASG

-330 PESPPAGSEAGSP
+330 TESSSAGSEAVSP
-343 EENSAE
+343 EENAAE
-349 DRAIILE
+349 DRSIILE

-388 SLAQADLAV
+388 RLAQADLAV

-522 LADLDRAVQIAPE
+522 LADLDRAVQLAPD
-535 NPSIRL
+535 NSSVRL

-584 EEASSQAEE
+584 DEASSQAEE

>member
-1 MKAMWLPKWLPWALM
+1 MWLPKWLPWALI
-16 GIALAAALAVGIAD
+16 GIALAAALAVGIVD
-30 ADDPP
+30 ADDSP

-124 VLGIAWR
+124 LLGIAWR
-131 QRVLRQ
+131 QRVLRE
-137 RELGQG
+137 REPEQG
-143 AVEEGVAEAAGEA
+143 AAEAGA
-156 AAGRAVAGEVVA
+156 AETAGEVVA
-168 GGTTAG
+168 SGSAAG
-174 EVVVSG
+174 EVVARGS
-180 AAAGVAAAGETSE
+180 AAGEISE
-193 SKAIRKQSRPNSR
+193 GKAIWKSSRQSSR
-206 RWSVIAIV
+206 RWSVIGIV

-234 RSSTDEVTGDIRQ
+234 RSSTDEATGDIRQ

-295 TVDRDTVAEQASG
+295 TEEQQE
-308 DGSSVAADGENSSGA
+308 AADQGGAGEGGTA
-323 SSSEADS
+323 AEGGEDEAVS
-330 PESPPAGSEAGSP
+330 
-343 EENSAE
+343 NSAE
-349 DRAIILE
+349 AEAEIILE
-356 SERLLTEAIALDPD
+356 SERLLAEAVALDPD

-388 SLAQADLAV
+388 RMAQANLAV

-410 VDNSNLRADIDAG
+410 VDSSNLRADIDASI
-423 MAQEAVTATLELVS
+423 AQEAVTAILALVS
-437 GATEP
+437 SATEP
-442 LTEEEVA
+442 LAEEEVS
-449 EALQEFTDPQLN
+449 EALQEFTEPQLN
-461 AAGLSL
+461 TAGLSL
-467 ITPGQVLAAER
+467 INPGQVLAAER

-487 HLLARNPDNLAA
+487 HLLARNPDNLTA
-499 LTGRGYLF
+499 LSGRGYLF
-507 TLPDFIESTEVFSRG
+507 TLPDFIESAEVFNRG
-522 LADLDRAVQIAPE
+522 LADLDRAVQLAPD
-535 NPSIRL
+535 NSSVRL
-541 LRAQALVNS
+541 LRAQALVSS
-550 AQRPDEARADLD
+550 AQRLEEARSDLD
-562 AIDASNPSEE
+562 AIDASDPSED

-584 EEASSQAEE
+584 DEATTLSEE

>member
-1 MKAMWLPKWLPWALM
+1 MKAMRLPRWLPWALM
-16 GIALAAALAVGIAD
+16 GIALAAALAVGIVD

-76 VDQGQSDAEIR
+76 VDQGQGDAEIR

-137 RELGQG
+137 RIEEESEAGAVDASELGKA
-143 AVEEGVAEAAGEA
+143 AVDGKTSTDSGDGFAAEPPDIEHPAPELAEARSAGA
-156 AAGRAVAGEVVA
+156 R
-168 GGTTAG
+168 
-174 EVVVSG
+174 SQPPIIRN
-180 AAAGVAAAGETSE
+180 
-193 SKAIRKQSRPNSR
+193 SKR
-206 RWSVIAIV
+206 RWSVIGIV
-214 AVALVAAV
+214 AIALVAAV

-234 RSSTDEVTGDIRQ
+234 RSSTDEATGDIRQ

-295 TVDRDTVAEQASG
+295 TEEQQE
-308 DGSSVAADGENSSGA
+308 AADQGGAGEGGTA
-323 SSSEADS
+323 AEEGEDEAVS
-330 PESPPAGSEAGSP
+330 
-343 EENSAE
+343 NSAE
-349 DRAIILE
+349 AEITLE
-356 SERLLTEAIALDPD
+356 SERLLAEAVALDPD

-388 SLAQADLAV
+388 RMAQANLAV

-410 VDNSNLRADIDAG
+410 VDSSNLRADIDAG
-423 MAQEAVTATLELVS
+423 IAQEAVTAILALVS
-437 GATEP
+437 SATEP
-442 LTEEEVA
+442 LTEEEVSA
-449 EALQEFTDPQLN
+449 ALQEFTEPQLST
-461 AAGLSL
+461 AGLSL

-487 HLLARNPDNLAA
+487 HLLARNPDNLTA
-499 LTGRGYLF
+499 LSGRGYLF
-507 TLPDFIESTEVFSRG
+507 TLPDFIESTEVFNRG

-535 NPSIRL
+535 NSSVRL
-541 LRAQALVNS
+541 LRAQALVSS
-550 AQRPDEARADLD
+550 AQRLDEARADLD
-562 AIDASNPSEE
+562 AIDASDPSED

-584 EEASSQAEE
+584 DEATTPSEE

>member
-137 RELGQG
+137 RELGQA
-143 AVEEGVAEAAGEA
+143 AVGKGEAQAAGEA
-156 AAGRAVAGEVVA
+156 AAGGAVAGEVVA

-180 AAAGVAAAGETSE
+180 AAAGVAAAGETPE
-193 SKAIRKQSRPNSR
+193 GKAIRKPSRSNSR

-234 RSSTDEVTGDIRQ
+234 RSSTDEATGDIRQ

-295 TVDRDTVAEQASG
+295 TVDRDTVAEQTSE
-308 DGSSVAADGENSSGA
+308 DGSSADGDGENSSGA

-330 PESPPAGSEAGSP
+330 PESPPAGSEAVSP
-343 EENSAE
+343 EENAAE
-349 DRAIILE
+349 DRSIILE

-388 SLAQADLAV
+388 RLAQADLAV

-522 LADLDRAVQIAPE
+522 LADLDRAVQIAPDSS
-535 NPSIRL
+535 SIRL
-541 LRAQALVNS
+541 LRARALVNS

-584 EEASSQAEE
+584 DEASSQAEE

>member
-137 RELGQG
+137 RELGQ
-143 AVEEGVAEAAGEA
+143 AAEGEGGAEAAG
-156 AAGRAVAGEVVA
+156 GAVAGGA
-168 GGTTAG
+168 AG

-180 AAAGVAAAGETSE
+180 AAAGVAAAGETPE
-193 SKAIRKQSRPNSR
+193 GKAIRKSSRPNSR

-234 RSSTDEVTGDIRQ
+234 RSSTDEATGDIRQ

-254 RAGELTGQG
+254 RAGELAGQR
-263 DFEAAI
+263 DYEAAI

-295 TVDRDTVAEQASG
+295 NAESDTVAEQASE

-330 PESPPAGSEAGSP
+330 PESPSTGSEAVSS

-349 DRAIILE
+349 DRSIILE

-383 STSRW
+383 NTNRW
-388 SLAQADLAV
+388 RMAQADLAV

-410 VDNSNLRADIDAG
+410 VDSSTLRADIDAG

-522 LADLDRAVQIAPE
+522 LTDLDRAVQIAPE

-541 LRAQALVNS
+541 LRARALVNS

-562 AIDASNPSEE
+562 AIDASDPSEE

-584 EEASSQAEE
+584 EEASNQGEE

>member
-1 MKAMWLPKWLPWALM
+1 MKAKRLPRWLPWALI
-16 GIALAAALAVGIAD
+16 GIALAAALAVGIVD

-76 VDQGQSDAEIR
+76 VDQGQSDADIR

-137 RELGQG
+137 REPGQG
-143 AVEEGVAEAAGEA
+143 AAAESAAETAGEVVA
-156 AAGRAVAGEVVA
+156 RGSAAGEVVA
-168 GGTTAG
+168 GG
-174 EVVVSG
+174 S
-180 AAAGVAAAGETSE
+180 AAGETSE
-193 SKAIRKQSRPNSR
+193 GTAIRKPSRQKSR
-206 RWSVIAIV
+206 RWSVIGIV
-214 AVALVAAV
+214 AVALAAAV
-222 VAGVLLARTVGF
+222 IAGVLLARTVGF
-234 RSSTDEVTGDIRQ
+234 RSSTDEATGDIRQ

-295 TVDRDTVAEQASG
+295 TEEQQE
-308 DGSSVAADGENSSGA
+308 AADQGGAGEGGTA
-323 SSSEADS
+323 AEEGEDEAVS
-330 PESPPAGSEAGSP
+330 
-343 EENSAE
+343 NSAE
-349 DRAIILE
+349 AEAEIILE
-356 SERLLTEAIALDPD
+356 SERLLAEAVALDPD

-388 SLAQADLAV
+388 RMAQANLAV

-410 VDNSNLRADIDAG
+410 VDSSNLRADIDAG
-423 MAQEAVTATLELVS
+423 IAQEAVTAILALVS
-437 GATEP
+437 SATEP
-442 LTEEEVA
+442 LTEEEVS
-449 EALQEFTDPQLN
+449 EALQEFTEPQLN
-461 AAGLSL
+461 TAGLSL
-467 ITPGQVLAAER
+467 INPGQVLAAER

-487 HLLARNPDNLAA
+487 HLLARNPDNLTA
-499 LTGRGYLF
+499 LSGRGYLF
-507 TLPDFIESTEVFSRG
+507 TLPDFIESAEVFNRG
-522 LADLDRAVQIAPE
+522 LADLDRAVQLAPD
-535 NPSIRL
+535 NSSIRL
-541 LRAQALVNS
+541 LRAQALVSS
-550 AQRPDEARADLD
+550 AQRLDEARSDLD
-562 AIDASNPSEE
+562 AINTSNPSED

-584 EEASSQAEE
+584 DEATTPSEE

>member
-1 MKAMWLPKWLPWALM
+1 M
-16 GIALAAALAVGIAD
+16 GIALAAALAVGIVD

-137 RELGQG
+137 RELGQETVREG
-143 AVEEGVAEAAGEA
+143 AEKAVGEA
-156 AAGRAVAGEVVA
+156 AAGTAAGEVVA
-168 GGTTAG
+168 REAASGVATAG
-174 EVVVSG
+174 ETPEG
-180 AAAGVAAAGETSE
+180 
-193 SKAIRKQSRPNSR
+193 KAIRKLSRQKSR

-214 AVALVAAV
+214 AVALIAAV
-222 VAGVLLARTVGF
+222 IAGVLLARTVGF
-234 RSSTDEVTGDIRQ
+234 RSSTDEATGDIRQ

-254 RAGELTGQG
+254 RAGELAGQR
-263 DFEAAI
+263 DYEAAI

-295 TVDRDTVAEQASG
+295 NAESDIVAEQASG
-308 DGSSVAADGENSSGA
+308 DGSSAGEDGENSSGA
-323 SSSEADS
+323 NSSEANSSGS
-330 PESPPAGSEAGSP
+330 PSAGSEAGSS

-349 DRAIILE
+349 ERAIILE
-356 SERLLTEAIALDPD
+356 SERLLTEAVALDPD

-388 SLAQADLAV
+388 RMAQADLAV
-397 FDSLN
+397 FDSLS

-410 VDNSNLRADIDAG
+410 VDNSTLRADIDAG
-423 MAQEAVTATLELVS
+423 MAQEAVTATLALVS
-437 GATEP
+437 DATEA
-442 LTEEEVA
+442 LTQEEVA
-449 EALQEFTDPQLN
+449 EALQEFTEPQLN
-461 AAGLSL
+461 RAGISL

-487 HLLARNPDNLAA
+487 HLLARNPNNLSA

-507 TLPDFIESTEVFSRG
+507 TLLDFLESTEVFSRG
-522 LADLDRAVQIAPE
+522 LADLDRAVQIAPDSS
-535 NPSIRL
+535 SIRL
-541 LRAQALVNS
+541 LRARALVDS
-550 AQRPDEARADLD
+550 AQRLDEARADLD

-584 EEASSQAEE
+584 DEASSQAEE

>member
-1 MKAMWLPKWLPWALM
+1 MKAMRLPRWLPWALM
-16 GIALAAALAVGIAD
+16 GIALAAALAVGIVD

-76 VDQGQSDAEIR
+76 VDQGQGDAEIR

-118 VVVGAA
+118 VVVGAV

-137 RELGQG
+137 RIEEESEAGVVDASELGKSAVDSKTSIDSG
-143 AVEEGVAEAAGEA
+143 AG
-156 AAGRAVAGEVVA
+156 VVA
-168 GGTTAG
+168 KSSDIELSVPDFAEVGSAG
-174 EVVVSG
+174 
-180 AAAGVAAAGETSE
+180 ARYQPPIIRN
-193 SKAIRKQSRPNSR
+193 SKR
-206 RWSVIAIV
+206 RWSVVGIV
-214 AVALVAAV
+214 AVALVGAV

-234 RSSTDEVTGDIRQ
+234 RSSTDEATGDIRQ

-295 TVDRDTVAEQASG
+295 TEDRDKVAEQASE
-308 DGSSVAADGENSSGA
+308 DGSSASEDSENSSGA

-330 PESPPAGSEAGSP
+330 IESPSAGSEAVSP
-343 EENSAE
+343 EENSE
-349 DRAIILE
+349 QNRAITLE
-356 SERLLTEAIALDPD
+356 SEQLLAEAVALDPD

-388 SLAQADLAV
+388 RMAQTDLAV

-423 MAQEAVTATLELVS
+423 MAQEAVTAILALVS
-437 GATEP
+437 SATEP
-442 LTEEEVA
+442 LTEEEVSA
-449 EALQEFTDPQLN
+449 ALQEFTEPQLST
-461 AAGLSL
+461 AGISL
-467 ITPGQVLAAER
+467 IDPGQVLAAER

-487 HLLARNPDNLAA
+487 HLLARNPDNLTA
-499 LTGRGYLF
+499 LSGRGYLF
-507 TLPDFIESTEVFSRG
+507 TLPDFIESAEVFNRG
-522 LADLDRAVQIAPE
+522 LADLDRAAQIAPE
-535 NPSIRL
+535 SSSVRL

-550 AQRPDEARADLD
+550 AQRLDEARSDLD
-562 AIDASNPSEE
+562 AIDASDPSED

-584 EEASSQAEE
+584 DEATTPSEE

>member
-1 MKAMWLPKWLPWALM
+1 MWLPKWLPWALI
-16 GIALAAALAVGIAD
+16 GIALAAALAVGIVD

-124 VLGIAWR
+124 LLGIAWR

-137 RELGQG
+137 RIEEESEAGVVDASELGKS
-143 AVEEGVAEAAGEA
+143 AVDSKTSTDSGDGFAAEPPDIEHPAPELAEAGSAGA
-156 AAGRAVAGEVVA
+156 R
-168 GGTTAG
+168 
-174 EVVVSG
+174 SQPPIIRN
-180 AAAGVAAAGETSE
+180 
-193 SKAIRKQSRPNSR
+193 SKR
-206 RWSVIAIV
+206 RWSVVGIV
-214 AVALVAAV
+214 AIALVAAV

-234 RSSTDEVTGDIRQ
+234 RSSTDEATGDIRQ

-295 TVDRDTVAEQASG
+295 TEDRDKVAEQASG
-308 DGSSVAADGENSSGA
+308 DGSSASEDSENSSGA

-330 PESPPAGSEAGSP
+330 IESPSAGSEAVSP
-343 EENSAE
+343 EENSE
-349 DRAIILE
+349 QNRAIILE
-356 SERLLTEAIALDPD
+356 SEQMLAEAVALDPD

-388 SLAQADLAV
+388 RMAQANLAV

-410 VDNSNLRADIDAG
+410 VDSSNLRADIDAG
-423 MAQEAVTATLELVS
+423 IAQEAVTAILALVS
-437 GATEP
+437 SATEP
-442 LTEEEVA
+442 LTEEEVS
-449 EALQEFTDPQLN
+449 EALQEFTEPQLST
-461 AAGLSL
+461 AGLSL

-487 HLLARNPDNLAA
+487 HLLAQNPDNLTA
-499 LTGRGYLF
+499 LSGRGYLF
-507 TLPDFIESTEVFSRG
+507 TLPDFIESTEVFNRG

-535 NPSIRL
+535 SSSVRL
-541 LRAQALVNS
+541 LRAQALVTS
-550 AQRPDEARADLD
+550 AQRLDEARSDLD
-562 AIDASNPSEE
+562 AIDASDPSEE

-584 EEASSQAEE
+584 DEATTQSEE

>member
-1 MKAMWLPKWLPWALM
+1 M
-16 GIALAAALAVGIAD
+16 GIALAAALAVGIVD

-70 ADIRER
+70 ADVRER

-124 VLGIAWR
+124 ALGIAWR

-137 RELGQG
+137 RIKEESEAGAVDASELGKA
-143 AVEEGVAEAAGEA
+143 AVDGKTSTDSGDGFAAEPPDIEHPAPELAEARSAGT
-156 AAGRAVAGEVVA
+156 R
-168 GGTTAG
+168 
-174 EVVVSG
+174 SQHPLIQN
-180 AAAGVAAAGETSE
+180 
-193 SKAIRKQSRPNSR
+193 SKH
-206 RWSVIAIV
+206 RWSVIGIV

-234 RSSTDEVTGDIRQ
+234 RSSTDEATGDIRQ

-295 TVDRDTVAEQASG
+295 TEDRDKVAEQ
-308 DGSSVAADGENSSGA
+308 
-323 SSSEADS
+323 
-330 PESPPAGSEAGSP
+330 
-343 EENSAE
+343 
-349 DRAIILE
+349 DRAITLE
-356 SERLLTEAIALDPD
+356 SERLLAEAVALDPD

-388 SLAQADLAV
+388 RMAQANLAV

-410 VDNSNLRADIDAG
+410 VDSSNLRADIDAG
-423 MAQEAVTATLELVS
+423 IAQEAVTAILALVS
-437 GATEP
+437 SATEP
-442 LTEEEVA
+442 LTEEEVS
-449 EALQEFTDPQLN
+449 EALQEFTEPQLN
-461 AAGLSL
+461 TAGLSL

-487 HLLARNPDNLAA
+487 HLLARNPDNLTA
-499 LTGRGYLF
+499 LSGRGYLF
-507 TLPDFIESTEVFSRG
+507 TLPDFIESPEVFNRG

-535 NPSIRL
+535 NSSVRL
-541 LRAQALVNS
+541 LRAQALVS
-550 AQRPDEARADLD
+550 STQRLEEARSDLD

-584 EEASSQAEE
+584 DEATTQSEE

>member
-137 RELGQG
+137 RELGQA
-143 AVEEGVAEAAGEA
+143 AVGKGEAQAAG
-156 AAGRAVAGEVVA
+156 GAVAGGVV
-168 GGTTAG
+168 T
-174 EVVVSG
+174 SG
-180 AAAGVAAAGETSE
+180 AAAGVAAAGETPE
-193 SKAIRKQSRPNSR
+193 GKAIRKPSRPNSR
-206 RWSVIAIV
+206 RWSVIATV

-234 RSSTDEVTGDIRQ
+234 RSSTDEATGDIRQ

-254 RAGELTGQG
+254 RAGELAGQR
-263 DFEAAI
+263 DYEAAI

-295 TVDRDTVAEQASG
+295 NAESDTVAEQASG

-330 PESPPAGSEAGSP
+330 TESSSAGSEAVSP
-343 EENSAE
+343 EENAAE
-349 DRAIILE
+349 DRSIILE

-388 SLAQADLAV
+388 RLAQADLAV

-522 LADLDRAVQIAPE
+522 LADLDRAVQLAPD
-535 NPSIRL
+535 NSSVRL

-584 EEASSQAEE
+584 DEASSQAEE

>member
-1 MKAMWLPKWLPWALM
+1 MKAMRMPRWLPWALM
-16 GIALAAALAVGIAD
+16 GIALAAALAVGIVD

-76 VDQGQSDAEIR
+76 VDQGQGDAEIR

-137 RELGQG
+137 REPGQG
-143 AVEEGVAEAAGEA
+143 AVAEDAAETAGEA
-156 AAGRAVAGEVVA
+156 AAEMVGGGVVA
-168 GGTTAG
+168 RG
-174 EVVVSG
+174 S
-180 AAAGVAAAGETSE
+180 AAGETSE
-193 SKAIRKQSRPNSR
+193 GKAIRKPSRQKSR
-206 RWSVIAIV
+206 RWSVVGIV
-214 AVALVAAV
+214 AMALVAAV

-234 RSSTDEVTGDIRQ
+234 RSSTDEATGDIRQ

-295 TVDRDTVAEQASG
+295 MEDRDKVAEQ
-308 DGSSVAADGENSSGA
+308 N
-323 SSSEADS
+323 
-330 PESPPAGSEAGSP
+330 
-343 EENSAE
+343 
-349 DRAIILE
+349 RAITLE
-356 SERLLTEAIALDPD
+356 SERLLAEAVALDPD

-388 SLAQADLAV
+388 RVAQANLAV

-410 VDNSNLRADIDAG
+410 VDSSNLRADIDAG
-423 MAQEAVTATLELVS
+423 IAQEAVTAILALVS
-437 GATEP
+437 SATEP
-442 LTEEEVA
+442 LTEEEVSA
-449 EALQEFTDPQLN
+449 ALQEFTEPQLST
-461 AAGLSL
+461 AGLSL

-487 HLLARNPDNLAA
+487 HLLARNPDNLTA
-499 LTGRGYLF
+499 LSGRGYLF
-507 TLPDFIESTEVFSRG
+507 TLPDFIESSEVFNRG
-522 LADLDRAVQIAPE
+522 LADLDRAVQLAPD
-535 NPSIRL
+535 NSSVRL
-541 LRAQALVNS
+541 LRAQALVAS
-550 AQRPDEARADLD
+550 AQRLDEARADLD
-562 AIDASNPSEE
+562 AIDASDTSEE

-584 EEASSQAEE
+584 DEATTPSEE

>member
-16 GIALAAALAVGIAD
+16 GIALAAALAVGIVD

-137 RELGQG
+137 RELGQETVGEG
-143 AVEEGVAEAAGEA
+143 AEKAVGEA
-156 AAGRAVAGEVVA
+156 AAGTAAGEVVA
-168 GGTTAG
+168 REAASGVATAG
-174 EVVVSG
+174 ETPEG
-180 AAAGVAAAGETSE
+180 
-193 SKAIRKQSRPNSR
+193 KAIRKLSRQKSR

-214 AVALVAAV
+214 AVALIAAV
-222 VAGVLLARTVGF
+222 IAGVLLARTVGF
-234 RSSTDEVTGDIRQ
+234 RSSTDEATGDIRQ

-254 RAGELTGQG
+254 RAGELAGQR
-263 DFEAAI
+263 DYEAAI

-295 TVDRDTVAEQASG
+295 NAESDIVAEQASG
-308 DGSSVAADGENSSGA
+308 DGSSAGAEGANSSGA
-323 SSSEADS
+323 NSSEADS
-330 PESPPAGSEAGSP
+330 SGSPSAGSEAVSS

-356 SERLLTEAIALDPD
+356 SERLLTEAVALDPD

-388 SLAQADLAV
+388 RMAQADLAV
-397 FDSLN
+397 FDSLS

-410 VDNSNLRADIDAG
+410 VDNSTLRADIDAG
-423 MAQEAVTATLELVS
+423 MAQEAVTATLALVS
-437 GATEP
+437 DATEA
-442 LTEEEVA
+442 LTQEEVA
-449 EALQEFTDPQLN
+449 EALQEFTEPQLN
-461 AAGLSL
+461 RAGISL

-487 HLLARNPDNLAA
+487 HLLARNPNNLSA

-507 TLPDFIESTEVFSRG
+507 TLPDFIESTEVFNRG
-522 LADLDRAVQIAPE
+522 LADLDRAAQIAPD
-535 NPSIRL
+535 NSSIRL
-541 LRAQALVNS
+541 LRARALVDS
-550 AQRPDEARADLD
+550 SQRLDEARADLD

-584 EEASSQAEE
+584 DEASSQAEE

>member
-1 MKAMWLPKWLPWALM
+1 MKKPLWLPRWLPWALM

-30 ADDPP
+30 AGDPP
-35 TAAERATALARTIR
+35 TDAERATALARTIR

-76 VDQGQSDAEIR
+76 VDQGQSDSEIR

-137 RELGQG
+137 RESQEG
-143 AVEEGVAEAAGEA
+143 ARREAVAEAPAGIVAGEA
-156 AAGRAVAGEVVA
+156 VAGDI
-168 GGTTAG
+168 
-174 EVVVSG
+174 
-180 AAAGVAAAGETSE
+180 SE
-193 SKAIRKQSRPNSR
+193 GKAIQKSSR

-234 RSSTDEVTGDIRQ
+234 RSSTDEATGDIRQ

-295 TVDRDTVAEQASG
+295 TEEQQE
-308 DGSSVAADGENSSGA
+308 AADQGGAGEGGTA
-323 SSSEADS
+323 AEEGEDEAVS
-330 PESPPAGSEAGSP
+330 
-343 EENSAE
+343 NSAE
-349 DRAIILE
+349 AEAEIILE
-356 SERLLTEAIALDPD
+356 SERLLAEAVALDPD

-383 STSRW
+383 STNRW
-388 SLAQADLAV
+388 RMAQANLAV

-410 VDNSNLRADIDAG
+410 VDSSNLRADIDAG
-423 MAQEAVTATLELVS
+423 IAQEAVTATLALVS
-437 GATEP
+437 DATEV
-442 LTEEEVA
+442 LTEEEVSA
-449 EALQEFTDPQLN
+449 ALQEFTEPQLST
-461 AAGLSL
+461 AGLSL

-487 HLLARNPDNLAA
+487 HLLARNPGNLTA
-499 LTGRGYLF
+499 LSGRGYLF
-507 TLPDFIESTEVFSRG
+507 TLPDFIESAEVFNRG

-535 NPSIRL
+535 SSSVRL
-541 LRAQALVNS
+541 LRAQALVSS
-550 AQRPDEARADLD
+550 AQRLDEARADLD
-562 AIDASNPSEE
+562 AIDASNPSED

-584 EEASSQAEE
+584 DEATTQSEE

>member
-1 MKAMWLPKWLPWALM
+1 MKKPLWLPRWLPWALM

-30 ADDPP
+30 AGDPP
-35 TAAERATALARTIR
+35 TDAERATALARTIR

-76 VDQGQSDAEIR
+76 VDQGQSDSEIR

-137 RELGQG
+137 RESQEG
-143 AVEEGVAEAAGEA
+143 ARREAVAEAPAGIVAGE
-156 AAGRAVAGEVVA
+156 AVAGEI
-168 GGTTAG
+168 
-174 EVVVSG
+174 
-180 AAAGVAAAGETSE
+180 SE
-193 SKAIRKQSRPNSR
+193 GKAIQKSSR

-234 RSSTDEVTGDIRQ
+234 RSSTDEATGDIRQ

-295 TVDRDTVAEQASG
+295 TEDRDKVAEQNR
-308 DGSSVAADGENSSGA
+308 E
-323 SSSEADS
+323 
-330 PESPPAGSEAGSP
+330 
-343 EENSAE
+343 
-349 DRAIILE
+349 ITLE
-356 SERLLTEAIALDPD
+356 SERLLAEAVALDPD

-388 SLAQADLAV
+388 RMAQANLAL

-410 VDNSNLRADIDAG
+410 VDSSNLRADIDAG
-423 MAQEAVTATLELVS
+423 IAQEAVTAILALVS
-437 GATEP
+437 SATEP
-442 LTEEEVA
+442 LTEEEVSA
-449 EALQEFTDPQLN
+449 ALQEFTEPQLN
-461 AAGLSL
+461 TAGLSL
-467 ITPGQVLAAER
+467 INPGQVLAAER

-487 HLLARNPDNLAA
+487 HLLARNPDNLTA
-499 LTGRGYLF
+499 LSGRGYLF
-507 TLPDFIESTEVFSRG
+507 TLPDFIESTEVFNRG

-535 NPSIRL
+535 NSSVRL
-541 LRAQALVNS
+541 LRAQALVSS
-550 AQRPDEARADLD
+550 AQRLEEARSDLD
-562 AIDASNPSEE
+562 AIDASDPSED

-584 EEASSQAEE
+584 SES